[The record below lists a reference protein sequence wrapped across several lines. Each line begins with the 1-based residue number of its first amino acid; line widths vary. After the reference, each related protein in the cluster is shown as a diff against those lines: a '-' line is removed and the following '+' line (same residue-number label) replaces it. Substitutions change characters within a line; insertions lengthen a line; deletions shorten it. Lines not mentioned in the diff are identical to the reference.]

1 MNILVTGAGGIVG
14 RYIAEALSEDGY
26 RVFGL
31 SRNPE
36 KASVKLP
43 NLKEKLT
50 WVKGD
55 VLDVLSLEEALK
67 GMDFMVHAAGLV
79 SFRDADRHQ
88 LMKINAEG
96 TANVVNACLAAGNIR
111 KLIHISSVA
120 CLSPGK
126 PMPSEVDERQGFNP
140 DKNTSDYA
148 MSKFSAE
155 MEVFRAVEE
164 GLNALMLNPSI
175 VLAPGK
181 EDESSAALVHYALKP
196 RLFYPSGWINYVDAR
211 DLAAVC
217 VRVLNTEQGKGKRLV
232 VSGGCIPYLDFF
244 SMVAERQG
252 FRKPVFETG
261 PRMAAIAW
269 RATKVFGLIT
279 GTKPLLTRHTANS
292 ASKRFIYK
300 GIAFKEVL
308 GNFSFRPMEETLNWI
323 IDKKS

>member
-269 RATKVFGLIT
+269 RAATVFGLIT